1 MYVGD
6 DDAVETAV
14 STGKRGAQLI
24 GAGIAA
30 MVLCRGTLRIAG
42 GIAAAIGALMITD

>member
-14 STGKRGAQLI
+14 RGKPL
-24 GAGIAA
+24 
-30 MVLCRGTLRIAG
+30 VIAG
-42 GIAAAIGALMITD
+42 VIALVAWALLRRK